1 MNKTWILFVIVL
13 LTALFGTA
21 QDNVDVMGRFVIM
34 DATMDGKDITSQLL
48 SKNAFLAFY
57 QYKGDKE
64 IYFANVWPKA
74 DSYSNGIIYNLTLD
88 TPFYDRDGYNN
99 QRLTFY
105 WKYWNSYNADQGN
118 ASVEMKIIKKPQGNH
133 FIIKI
138 IPEDLEILIYKGFV
152 EGSLDL
158 DVYQKN

>member
-88 TPFYDRDGYNN
+88 TPFY
-99 QRLTFY
+99 L
-105 WKYWNSYNADQGN
+105 S
-118 ASVEMKIIKKPQGNH
+118 
-133 FIIKI
+133 
-138 IPEDLEILIYKGFV
+138 LIHI
-152 EGSLDL
+152 
-158 DVYQKN
+158 